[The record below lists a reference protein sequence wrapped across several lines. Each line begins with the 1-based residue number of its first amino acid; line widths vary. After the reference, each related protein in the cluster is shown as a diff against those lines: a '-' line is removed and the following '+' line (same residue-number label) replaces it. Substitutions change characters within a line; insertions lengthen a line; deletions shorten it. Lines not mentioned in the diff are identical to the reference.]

1 VTGEVRGSVTRSRS
15 ARALASLG
23 RTLKKSVVPLICGI
37 GLALSIPPWGFWILA
52 FPAAALIY
60 LWLGSRNSGRI
71 RSRVWIGF
79 VAGIGLYGPGLFW
92 ATSFN
97 VYGGIVLII
106 VEALALALACGA
118 CASGRGRILALP
130 GAMVLAEWLRD
141 IWPFGGL
148 PLGGVAL
155 GQVAGP
161 LGGAARIGGP
171 LLLTGLLWLGG
182 AAIGSL
188 VSAFFS
194 SSSRHSTNSPSSGML
209 WSVAPAACALAAVV
223 IVSAL
228 GAVAPDGGNGVGHL
242 GVASIQGGGARGF
255 RKAQVDPTV
264 VYEAQLDATAELGT
278 PSREKM
284 VVWPEDVVSLDGL
297 LAGSPAEMELSQLAQ
312 TLRATLLVGVTES
325 VTAQTFRNE
334 VVAFGPSGN
343 IVGSYEK
350 VHRVPFG
357 EYVPDRGFFEHI
369 ANLSAVPQDA
379 IPGTGNGFLRTPAAP
394 IGLMISYEVFFAN
407 SGRSAT
413 RAGAEL
419 LVVPTNTSSYS
430 TSQVPTQEVAAARLQ
445 AIEEGRDLIQA
456 APTGYSA
463 IVDNRGRV
471 LDQSVLGNRQ
481 VLTATVTL
489 RDGATVYERFGDLPV
504 LIAALLC
511 LAAGWL
517 IELRSRRNSRRS
529 THAHQS

>member
-1 VTGEVRGSVTRSRS
+1 MSGPATGSRS
-15 ARALASLG
+15 ARLLASLA
-23 RTLKKSVVPLICGI
+23 RTLQNSVVPLICGI
-37 GLALSIPPWGFWILA
+37 GLALSIPPWGFWILG
-52 FPAAALIY
+52 FPAAALLY
-60 LWLGSRNSGRI
+60 WWLGSRNPGRL

-118 CASGRGRILALP
+118 CATGRGRMLALP
-130 GAMVLAEWLRD
+130 GAMVIAEWLRD

-161 LGGAARIGGP
+161 LAGAARIGGP
-171 LLLTGLLWLGG
+171 FLLTGLLWLGG

-188 VSAFFS
+188 VAAFFS
-194 SSSRHSTNSPSSGML
+194 TSSRRAPGSLLRST
-209 WSVAPAACALAAVV
+209 VPAACALAVV
-223 IVSAL
+223 VVVSVL
-228 GAVAPDGGNGVGHL
+228 GAVAPDGGNGVGHVS
-242 GVASIQGGGARGF
+242 VASVQGGGARGF
-255 RKAQVDPTV
+255 RKSQVDPTV

-278 PSREKM
+278 PSREKL

-297 LAGSPAEMELSQLAQ
+297 LAGSPTETALSQLAQ
-312 TLRATLLVGVTES
+312 SLQATLLVGVTET
-325 VTAQTFRNE
+325 VTAQTFKNE
-334 VVAFGPSGN
+334 VVAFGPSGQ

-357 EYVPDRGFFEHI
+357 EYVPDRGFFGHI

-379 IPGTGNGFLRTPAAP
+379 IPGRGNGFLRTPAAP
-394 IGLMISYEVFFAN
+394 IGLMVSYEVFFAD
-407 SGRSAT
+407 SGRSST

-445 AIEEGRDLIQA
+445 AIEEGRDLVQA
-456 APTGYSA
+456 APTGYST

-471 LDQSVLGNRQ
+471 LDQSVLGSRQ
-481 VLTATVTL
+481 VLTAIVTL

-504 LIAALLC
+504 LIAAFLC

-517 IELRSRRNSRRS
+517 LDLRSRRGARRS
-529 THAHQS
+529 ADNRQS